1 MKERLPI
8 VLSTT
13 ALVVA
18 VLGATPVGQAA
29 KEQLLP
35 RNSVGNAQLRTNAV
49 TSSKVRNG
57 ALLAVDFRRGQLP
70 RGAQGVP
77 GAQGPA
83 GPAGPAGPQGAQGAQ
98 GAPGVSGRETIF
110 ATGVNDSA
118 TYKTVSAICPS
129 GKRALGGGAAIA
141 PASSTAAVA
150 LTSSYLSGES
160 WVTAAREFEAFAGNW
175 NLNAVVICAN
185 VS

>member
-35 RNSVGNAQLRTNAV
+35 RNSVGNAQLRPNAV
-49 TSSKVRNG
+49 TSSKVQNG
-57 ALLAVDFRRGQLP
+57 SLLAVDFRRGQLP
-70 RGAQGVP
+70 RGAQGAP
-77 GAQGPA
+77 GPQ
-83 GPAGPAGPQGAQGAQ
+83 GPAGPQGGQGAQ
-98 GAPGVSGRETIF
+98 GAPGVSGREAIF
-110 ATGVNDSA
+110 ATGAADSS
-118 TYKTVSAICPS
+118 TYKTLTAACPA

-141 PASSTAAVA
+141 PAAGTTTVA
-150 LTSSYLSGES
+150 LTSSYLSGDS
-160 WVTAAREFEAFAGNW
+160 WVTAARETEAFAGNW